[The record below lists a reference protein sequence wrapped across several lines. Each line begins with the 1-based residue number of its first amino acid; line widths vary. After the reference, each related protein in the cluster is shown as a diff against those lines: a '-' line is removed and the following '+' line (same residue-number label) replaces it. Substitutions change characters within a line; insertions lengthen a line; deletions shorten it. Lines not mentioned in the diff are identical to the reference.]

1 MKSELLIITAL
12 ESELKQTD
20 LPSDVKIVFTGIGKV
35 NAALESAKAIQAY
48 QPKLIINFGT
58 VGKITAGLNGLLSIR
73 KVIQRDMVAEP
84 LAPRGMTP
92 FCPHPHEYFSVGG
105 DHVCGTGDSFVT
117 AYDPWLHSQQV
128 DVVDMELYAIAAAAF
143 HFNIPW
149 RSFKY
154 ISDDANEDSGNEW
167 TEKVHH
173 GHDLYMKKLTEFL

>member
-12 ESELKQTD
+12 ESELKQAD

-92 FCPHPHEYFSVGG
+92 FCSHPHEYFSVGG